1 MAYLKQVGEA
11 DKIKFKQILIA
22 RDFNILYMQIENE
35 GSIGSESVVVAIVK
49 AAVAAAASSAM
60 TIVGI
65 LAKVVFWTEK
75 KSEHFK

>member
-1 MAYLKQVGEA
+1 MLAYLKQVEGA

-49 AAVAAAASSAM
+49 AATAAASSAM

-75 KSEHFK
+75 EK

>member
-1 MAYLKQVGEA
+1 
-11 DKIKFKQILIA
+11 
-22 RDFNILYMQIENE
+22 MQIENE

-49 AAVAAAASSAM
+49 AATAAASSAM

-75 KSEHFK
+75 KSEHFKKVL